1 MKIEDVFSVV
11 SASQFIVIRYERASM
26 ICNDNTVVDEIKG
39 SKNYLNKKLINKE
52 ALKVAQI
59 YPVDDDLVVRV
70 IL

>member
-11 SASQFIVIRYERASM
+11 SASQNVVIRYERPSM
-26 ICNDNTVVDEIKG
+26 LCNENTVVDEIEG
-39 SKNYLNKKLINKE
+39 DKNYLKKKLINKE
-52 ALKVAQI
+52 GLKVAQI